1 MCSPG
6 ELAIVLQVNFLI
18 LRLPR
23 QVVRGQVLRLPLQA
37 VGGLILRLPPSRSC
51 PSCRARQRRPAAKR
65 QEDRRLKVKDVAAS
79 HFVLGSNST
88 SAHSGCPSLVSEG
101 ARQLRYQ
108 SRCVTGSNN
117 PKAKD
122 QAPRLFHVARLSN
135 SGKVPR
141 SYGVGCT
148 SSTALLCKVG

>member
-1 MCSPG
+1 MLSWRTCHSPSG
-6 ELAIVLQVNFLI
+6 ELPDTASHTAG
-18 LRLPR
+18 RPWPSSASPTASR
-23 QVVRGQVLRLPLQA
+23 RWPYSA
-37 VGGLILRLPPSRSC
+37 SPPSRSC

-88 SAHSGCPSLVSEG
+88 SAHSGCPPLVSEG

-122 QAPRLFHVARLSN
+122 QAPRLFHVARLSS
-135 SGKVPR
+135 SGKVLR
-141 SYGVGCT
+141 GYGVGCT